1 MYTLLLVIMIQG
13 AQLVWA
19 IPDLSHRQC
28 EQLAAVSQIGLS
40 FEAPEGAI
48 QAAAQCVK
56 KDAQL

>member
-13 AQLVWA
+13 AQLVWD

-28 EQLAAVSQIGLS
+28 EQLAMQSQLGLS
-40 FEAPEGAI
+40 FEAPEGVI